1 MASMKYIK
9 DEFGRFV
16 IFSNQFKHKDVAE
29 ALNINARSAGSIALI
44 DDQFGVNGE
53 STSLRVRSNP
63 EDASYIKRQLD
74 FYDGN

>member
-16 IFSNQFKHKDVAE
+16 IFSNEFQHKDVAE
-29 ALNINARSAGSIALI
+29 ALNIKARSAGSIAML
-44 DDQFGVNGE
+44 DDYLRVNGE

-63 EDASYIKRQLD
+63 EDASYIKRQLESSV
-74 FYDGN
+74 N